1 MSDIERKK
9 KELIGL
15 ILGLAEV
22 EEHYGYM
29 RALDDTMTHEGY
41 PGQKELKVAKNEIKV
56 IMDSIRKIVEGL

>member
-1 MSDIERKK
+1 MSDIDRKK

-15 ILGLAEV
+15 IIGLMEV

-41 PGQKELKVAKNEIKV
+41 PGQKELKAARNEIKV
-56 IMDSIRKIVEGL
+56 IMDEIRKIIEEL